1 LKKLVARLDNI
12 GLSAKTI
19 VNYTGLMK
27 LVVSS
32 AVDENTGEPLYPR
45 KWNHNFADMPIVR
58 NQKQPTFSEEA
69 MSSIARSR
77 GTYQVL
83 FTLLAATGM
92 RIGEALGLDIGN
104 IDLDGPIIK
113 ITASA
118 WRSELQAQKTRAA
131 VREIDVAESIGDLL
145 REFIGDRKSG
155 LLFKTKSGK
164 PLSQSNIIRRH
175 LHPLLKELGIT
186 RTGFHAFRRFRTTWL
201 RKLGAP
207 EDLVKLWLGHAEVSI
222 YRPLQQDQDGCGI
235 PAEKNR
241 THWDWLRDFANCF
254 SYCAKCA
261 KITGSDGSIVEL

>member
-1 LKKLVARLDNI
+1 
-12 GLSAKTI
+12 
-19 VNYTGLMK
+19 
-27 LVVSS
+27 
-32 AVDENTGEPLYPR
+32 
-45 KWNHNFADMPIVR
+45 
-58 NQKQPTFSEEA
+58 
-69 MSSIARSR
+69 
-77 GTYQVL
+77 
-83 FTLLAATGM
+83 M

-118 WRSELQAQKTRAA
+118 WRSELQAPKTRTA

-175 LHPLLKELGIT
+175 LHPLLKELGIP

-222 YRPLQQDQDGCGI
+222 TDRYNKIKTDVAFLQKETERIGI
-235 PAEKNR
+235 GFEISQTAS
-241 THWDWLRDFANCF
+241 A
-254 SYCAKCA
+254 
-261 KITGSDGSIVEL
+261 IVRSVRKSPEAMAA